1 MDRQLIETTYE
12 MRKLDTSEKIES
24 FDCGDTDLNDFILN
38 ESFLYREALLAVS
51 YVLENKVNQRSVA
64 YFSLA
69 NDRISLSDF
78 ENKTEFNRFRKH
90 RFVNEKRLKSYPAA
104 KICRLGVDL
113 SVKGQSIGSFLLNFI
128 KSYFIIE
135 NKTGCRFLTVDAYAA
150 AVPFYMKNGF
160 VPLNDED
167 VDCVHQTM
175 PEAKLYLTHFDN
187 VAHASITRSQMR
199 GALVRRGVGNYVI
212 PEDGETVIY

>member
-150 AVPFYMKNGF
+150 AVPFYMKNGRMKHLSKREKAF
-160 VPLNDED
+160 
-167 VDCVHQTM
+167 
-175 PEAKLYLTHFDN
+175 AFD
-187 VAHASITRSQMR
+187 HADLANGGGCWSYECRKCGWQSGLFT
-199 GALVRRGVGNYVI
+199 
-212 PEDGETVIY
+212 E

>member
-12 MRKLDTSEKIES
+12 MHKLDTSEKIES

-64 YFSLA
+64 NFSLA

-167 VDCVHQTM
+167 VDSAIRLLYFDLNDIV
-175 PEAKLYLTHFDN
+175 KLFRFCSTF
-187 VAHASITRSQMR
+187 I
-199 GALVRRGVGNYVI
+199 
-212 PEDGETVIY
+212 

>member
-128 KSYFIIE
+128 NSYFIIE

-167 VDCVHQTM
+167 VDSATRL
-175 PEAKLYLTHFDN
+175 LYFDLNDIMKSVSYTHLTLPTN
-187 VAHASITRSQMR
+187 
-199 GALVRRGVGNYVI
+199 
-212 PEDGETVIY
+212 

>member
-24 FDCGDTDLNDFILN
+24 FDCGDTDLKDFILN
-38 ESFLYREALLAVS
+38 EYFLYREALEAVS

-113 SVKGQSIGSFLLNFI
+113 SVKGQSICSFLLNFI

-167 VDCVHQTM
+167 VDCVHQTL

-199 GALVRRGVGNYVI
+199 GALVRRGVDNYVI